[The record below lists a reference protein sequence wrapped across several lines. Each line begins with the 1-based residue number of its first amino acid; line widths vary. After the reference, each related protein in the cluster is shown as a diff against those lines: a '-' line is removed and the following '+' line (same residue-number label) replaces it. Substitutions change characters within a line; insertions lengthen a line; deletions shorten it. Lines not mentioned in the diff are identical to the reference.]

1 MQVHENEVMRAY
13 KTVND
18 TYIEPISFTVPR
30 RAETFQADIFP
41 PAVGTKPACTA
52 KEWLGGKTAIPAKL
66 DLESIYD
73 GGAPKEVAS
82 DYKAPAQSTPST
94 PKAETKREEPKR
106 EEPKPAASRAAPP
119 SIRDQKTSISN
130 MANKF
135 QDNEEDEEDDA
146 DTTSSF
152 EDIGRPAQR
161 NPIPVRAVEPK
172 LPTKTTSAPAPAP
185 AAAPVAAAAPIK
197 AATSSRT
204 PAGAS
209 TPVGGPGVES
219 SLEQIK
225 QLIENQT
232 KIITQQND
240 KIGVLTQE
248 VELLKRKVGSAGSQ
262 DQSERI
268 RQLELE
274 LEEARS

>member
-1 MQVHENEVMRAY
+1 MRAY

-41 PAVGTKPACTA
+41 PAVGTKPACSA
-52 KEWLGGKTAIPAKL
+52 KEWFDGKTAIPSKI
-66 DLESIYD
+66 DLESVYE
-73 GGAPKEVAS
+73 GTAPKEVAS
-82 DYKAPAQSTPST
+82 EYKAPAQPTPSP

-106 EEPKPAASRAAPP
+106 EEPKPAVSRAPPP
-119 SIRDQKTSISN
+119 SIKDQKGSISHV
-130 MANKF
+130 ANKF
-135 QDNEEDEEDDA
+135 QDNEEDEDDDA

-161 NPIPVRAVEPK
+161 NPVPVRAAEPK
-172 LPTKTTSAPAPAP
+172 PPTKTTSAPAPAP
-185 AAAPVAAAAPIK
+185 AAAPVAAAAAPVR
-197 AATSSRT
+197 AATPNRT

-209 TPVGGPGVES
+209 TPVGGSAVES

-225 QLIENQT
+225 HLIENQT

-240 KIGVLTQE
+240 KIGLLMQE
-248 VELLKRKVGSAGSQ
+248 VELLKRKVGTSGSQ